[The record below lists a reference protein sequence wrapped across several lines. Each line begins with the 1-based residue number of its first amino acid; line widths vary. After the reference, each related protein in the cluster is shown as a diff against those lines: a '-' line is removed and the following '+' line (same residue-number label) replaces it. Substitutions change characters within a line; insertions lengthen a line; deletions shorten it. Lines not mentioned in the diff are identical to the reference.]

1 MLQSQLPSFARKE
14 FPKDEESYN
23 AQILVRAGFVEK
35 VMAGVYAFLPLG
47 LRVLKNIERVVRE
60 EMNAL
65 GAHEIL
71 MPVLGPKDQWQKTG
85 RWDSLDVLFK
95 VIARDKKEYAL
106 GPTHEEIVVPIGQ
119 KAIFSYRDLPLGL
132 YQIQTKFRDEPR
144 AKSGLLR
151 GREFLMKDLYS
162 FHASVA
168 DLETYY
174 ERALEAYKKIFSR
187 LGLTALQVEASGG
200 SFSKYSHEFQVL
212 TQNGEDS
219 IVHCS
224 ACSFAQNREINQS
237 NAGDPC
243 SRCGKPLL
251 VSAGSEVGNIFQLK
265 TKYSEPF
272 GLSYADE
279 KGESQEVHM
288 GCYGIGIS
296 RLMGVIAEVY
306 HDDKG
311 LQWPLGVAPFQ
322 AHIVVLEGQEK
333 EKNEEREK
341 RAQSLHDSLSAQG
354 MDVLLDDRK
363 NISAGQKLTES
374 DLMGIPFRLVLSQKT
389 GDQIEVKRRAESKTE
404 LIDFSRAERY
414 LDTHK

>member
-23 AQILVRAGFVEK
+23 AQVLIRAGFVEK

-132 YQIQTKFRDEPR
+132 YQIQNKFRDEPR

-162 FHASVA
+162 FHANIA
-168 DLETYY
+168 DLESYY
-174 ERALEAYKKIFSR
+174 ERALQAYKTIFTR
-187 LGLTALQVEASGG
+187 LGLSALQVEASGG

-212 TQNGEDS
+212 TPNGEDS

-224 ACSFAQNREINQS
+224 SCSFAQNREINES
-237 NAGDPC
+237 KAGDLCPQC
-243 SRCGKPLL
+243 NSPLL
-251 VSAGSEVGNIFQLK
+251 VSAGSEVGNVFQLK
-265 TKYSEPF
+265 TKYSQPF
-272 GLSYADE
+272 GLSYVDE
-279 KGESQEVHM
+279 KGEQQEVQM

-311 LQWPLGVAPFQ
+311 LRWPIAVAPFQ
-322 AHIVVLEGQEK
+322 IHILVLEGQDESA
-333 EKNEEREK
+333 NQERLSK
-341 RAQSLHDSLSAQG
+341 AQSLYTTLRAKG
-354 MDVLLDDRK
+354 IEVLLDDRK

-374 DLMGIPFRLVLSQKT
+374 DLMGMPFRVVLSQKT
-389 GDQIEVKRRAESKTE
+389 GDQVEMKRRTESQAE
-404 LIDFSRAERY
+404 LIDFSDVERY

>member
-1 MLQSQLPSFARKE
+1 MLQSFLPQFARKE
-14 FPKDEESYN
+14 SPKDEESYN

-47 LRVLKNIERVVRE
+47 LRVLKNIERIVRE

-85 RWDSLDVLFK
+85 RWESLDVLFK

-119 KAIFSYRDLPLGL
+119 KAIFSYRDLPFGL

-162 FHASVA
+162 FHASVE
-168 DLETYY
+168 DLELYY
-174 ERALEAYKKIFSR
+174 ARALDAYKKIFAR
-187 LGLTALQVEASGG
+187 LGLNALQVEASGG

-212 TQNGEDS
+212 TPSGEDE
-219 IVHCS
+219 IIHCDS
-224 ACSFAQNREINQS
+224 CAFAQNREINE
-237 NAGDPC
+237 NKKGDVCP
-243 SRCGKPLL
+243 RCGGSLM

-265 TKYSEPF
+265 TKYSTPF
-272 GLSYADE
+272 GLSYTDE
-279 KGESQEVHM
+279 SGNQQEVQM

-296 RLMGVIAEVY
+296 RLMGVIAELY
-306 HDDKG
+306 NDEKG
-311 LQWPLGVAPFQ
+311 LIWPETVAPFKVHTI
-322 AHIVVLEGQEK
+322 ALTGTDEK
-333 EKNEEREK
+333 QNTIILS
-341 RAQSLHDSLSAQG
+341 RARFIYDTLVAQG
-354 MDVLLDDRK
+354 IEVLYDDRT
-363 NISAGQKLTES
+363 NISAGQKFAES
-374 DLMGIPFRLVLSQKT
+374 DLFGIPLRIVISQKT
-389 GDQIEVKRRAESKTE
+389 GEKVEIKKRNETKTE
-404 LIDFSRAERY
+404 LVDENEITRY
-414 LDTHK
+414 IS